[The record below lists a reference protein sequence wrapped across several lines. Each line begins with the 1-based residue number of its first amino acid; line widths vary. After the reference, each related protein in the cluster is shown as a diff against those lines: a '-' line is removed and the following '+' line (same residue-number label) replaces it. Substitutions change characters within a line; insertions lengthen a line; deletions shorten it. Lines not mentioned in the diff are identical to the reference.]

1 MKKNHPNEFHWMR
14 SRASVVTCFHRDYRD
29 LAEIPVGKQPINPW
43 ARSSTNKMTTRN
55 VFCRVLQPVPRIID
69 PRKICDSIEPVYLTW
84 YFFPRFFFFFAFFFT
99 SSRIRW
105 TIPESLNREKQPIW
119 TICDKPIG
127 SNYKHC
133 IAIHYLTLDLSVA
146 REHTYT
152 LLHSYTHIFTCT
164 HNHIITY
171 VHTYIQA
178 QGSQACT
185 NYLGQFIHTRNTQDI
200 TQTQVDNW
208 PIFAIGVLAYRL
220 PPKCLDQH
228 TQTHL
233 RKTLTRGMSR
243 STNRKLLVSV
253 FEQ

>member
-1 MKKNHPNEFHWMR
+1 
-14 SRASVVTCFHRDYRD
+14 
-29 LAEIPVGKQPINPW
+29 
-43 ARSSTNKMTTRN
+43 MTTRN

-84 YFFPRFFFFFAFFFT
+84 YFFPRFFFLLCFFLPHHGYVERFQNHWT
-99 SSRIRW
+99 EKSSRSER
-105 TIPESLNREKQPIW
+105 
-119 TICDKPIG
+119 
-127 SNYKHC
+127 Y
-133 IAIHYLTLDLSVA
+133 AINQSVA
-146 REHTYT
+146 ITSTVSQYTISPSISPSHASTRTHCYTHTLIYSHVHMIILSHMFIRIFRHKALKHVWT
-152 LLHSYTHIFTCT
+152 TWANSYT
-164 HNHIITY
+164 
-171 VHTYIQA
+171 
-178 QGSQACT
+178 
-185 NYLGQFIHTRNTQDI
+185 RDPQDI